1 MNPESVLL
9 NAVQTNYKKGKRM
22 EFSLPGY
29 CLSPD
34 RIEVLTGFL
43 R

>member
-9 NAVQTNYKKGKRM
+9 NAAQTNYKKGKRM

-29 CLSPD
+29 CLPLD
-34 RIEVLTGFL
+34 RIEVLIGFL